1 MRRKFVIALA
11 VMALLSSASAIYG
24 CGSSNTNNTTTNNT
38 DGVKE
43 DVAKVGEGV
52 KESAKGVV
60 EGVKD
65 VGKDIKYTAINFKD
79 DIVNAGHDLK
89 ESAET
94 HLDKF
99 KGNET
104 DYYAGDKLVR
114 VYEYDSKDALN
125 ADVAR
130 ISSDGLSVDGE
141 AIYTEKPHYYTHGNT
156 LIVYEGNDQS
166 YINEFNTRYGNPII
180 P

>member
-11 VMALLSSASAIYG
+11 LMTLLSSASVIYG
-24 CGSSNTNNTTTNNT
+24 CSSNTTNNTTNNT

-43 DVAKVGEGV
+43 DVAKVGEGL
-52 KESAKGVV
+52 KESAEGVV

-65 VGKDIKYTAINFKD
+65 VGKDIRYTAIDFKD

-94 HLDKF
+94 HWDKF

-141 AIYTEKPHYYTHGNT
+141 VVYTEKPHYYTNGNT

-180 P
+180 